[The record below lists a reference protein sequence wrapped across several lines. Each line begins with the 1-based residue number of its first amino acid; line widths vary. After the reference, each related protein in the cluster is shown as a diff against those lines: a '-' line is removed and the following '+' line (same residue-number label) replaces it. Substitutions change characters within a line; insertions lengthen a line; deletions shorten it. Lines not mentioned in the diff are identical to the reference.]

1 MKWSLKN
8 LMDYP
13 FYAVAAT
20 WSDTTFIFTT
30 PTNQTSWQWTSHNYY
45 VCENKNSYYNKVH
58 IW

>member
-1 MKWSLKN
+1 
-8 LMDYP
+8 MDYP